1 MLLIHIRFT
10 TECTT
15 FIGNIYTNSTFFRR
29 QLHLNE
35 PFVSVGGIF
44 AEKQEFAVL
53 DLFATKK
60 LLTASKQTL
69 AGIGNIL
76 PG

>member
-1 MLLIHIRFT
+1 M
-10 TECTT
+10 
-15 FIGNIYTNSTFFRR
+15 
-29 QLHLNE
+29 NE
-35 PFVSVGGIF
+35 PFISIGRIF